1 MSIPIPRPDVAKLLS
16 RLKDFQRA
24 SAELVFR
31 RLYLDPSPARRFLI
45 ADEVGLGKTL
55 VARGVIAQAIDHL
68 WERID
73 RLDVLYICSNTEI
86 ARQNVR
92 KLNPIEG
99 VDVALASRIT
109 LLPITLKGLRGNKI
123 NFVSFTPGTSLEL
136 KSSLGLR
143 TERVLLLKLIE
154 QAWGPQDAGFDHLM
168 SGHVRRIERFRDAI
182 RWFGEE
188 HEIDADLATKFV
200 ADLEARVAGDRA
212 AGRTD
217 LRTRLEGLVRAFS
230 RGKRSVEDSTWGE
243 GVRWIGEMRELLAD
257 TCISAL
263 EPDIVVLDEFQR
275 FKGLLDGT
283 DPASSLAKKLFDY
296 PNVRVILLS
305 ATPYKMYTVRDE
317 AEGEDH
323 YRDFIET
330 LRFLFDD
337 PAQTVEVEGLVAEY
351 RRALFDV
358 VGGSTA
364 RLERA
369 RDGLERALRSIMVR
383 TERLAATDDRSG
395 MLTQVPPR
403 GVDLRASDVRSYV
416 TLQRVARAV
425 GEPDVVEYWKS
436 APYVLNFMDDY
447 QLRKAF
453 ERGAKVTDV
462 APVLSKCLAADAAAL
477 LDWKDI
483 ERYGRVD
490 PANARLRALAG
501 DTVGRGAWRLIW
513 LPPSLPY
520 TEPGAPFDD
529 PQVLGLTK
537 RLVFSAWR
545 VVPKVVAA
553 LLSYEAERQ
562 MILSTDKAPENTPE
576 ARKRRAPLLRF
587 QVAEGRLTGMPVL
600 GTVYPSR
607 VLARVGDP
615 LPLRAIRGAPVPV
628 ADALTE
634 IRGRIGPMVQ
644 RLARFSTTGKG
655 VDEAWY
661 WAAPILLDLE
671 DAEAGGIA
679 RAWWSREDLAAR
691 WAGRV
696 EGFDEADAA
705 TEDGDQETAWD
716 LHVAEAA
723 KLARGERELGSPPDD
738 LAEVLARLALGGA
751 GACALRAVSR
761 ASARCAPGEIEG
773 DEMQRLDAAGRMARA
788 LRDVFNLPET
798 IALLRGLDDGDRYWM
813 RTVEYA
819 IAGNL
824 QAVLDEYVHVVRD
837 NLGVA
842 TGPVSKACEVIAEA
856 FESAAGLR
864 TSRVDVR
871 VVRPDADRGTVG
883 LGDGTLRT
891 RFACRLA
898 EEKADVGAATTRQ
911 DQVRAAFNSPF
922 WPFVLVTTSVGQE
935 GLDFHPYCH
944 AVVHWNLPS
953 NPVDL
958 EQREGRV
965 HRFKGHAVRKNL
977 AQQFAGRLPAA
988 IATDPWD
995 ALFDLGVASRR
1006 AGASELE
1013 PFWILAGDA
1022 RIERHVPALPLS
1034 RDASQL
1040 EALRRALAVYRM
1052 VFGQPRQEE
1061 LASYLATRLGAD
1073 LLERV
1078 RAAGQVRL
1086 SPSQDVGGDRESV
1099 SPEKSMSC
1107 A

>member
-1 MSIPIPRPDVAKLLS
+1 MSTSIPRPDVPKVLS

-55 VARGVIAQAIDHL
+55 VARGVIAQAIEHL
-68 WERID
+68 WDQID

-109 LLPITLKGLRGNKI
+109 LLPITLKGLRGNKV

-154 QAWGPQDAGFDHLM
+154 KAWGLQDRGFDHLM

-182 RWFGEE
+182 RWFDEE
-188 HEIDADLATKFV
+188 HEIDADLATKFI
-200 ADLEARVAGDRA
+200 ADLEAQVASDRA
-212 AGRTD
+212 AGRPD
-217 LRTRLEGLVRAFS
+217 LRSRLEALVRGFS
-230 RGKRSVEDSTWGE
+230 GGKRSVDDSTWGE
-243 GVRWIGEMRELLAD
+243 GVAWIGEMRELLAD

-317 AEGEDH
+317 AQGEDH

-330 LRFLFDD
+330 LRFLFND
-337 PAQTVEVEGLVAEY
+337 PARTTEVEGLVAEY

-369 RDGLERALRSIMVR
+369 RDGLEAMLRSVMVR

-425 GEPDVVEYWKS
+425 GQPDVVEYWKS
-436 APYVLNFMDDY
+436 SPYVLNFMDDY

-453 ERGAKVTDV
+453 ERGAKAADV
-462 APVLSKCLAADAAAL
+462 APVLSKNLAADSAAL

-520 TEPGAPFDD
+520 TAPGAPFDD
-529 PQVLGLTK
+529 PQLLGLTK

-587 QVAEGRLTGMPVL
+587 QVSDGRLTGMPVL
-600 GTVYPSR
+600 GMVYPAR
-607 VLARVGDP
+607 VLAQVGDP
-615 LPLRAIRGAPVPV
+615 LPLRATRGAPVAV
-628 ADALTE
+628 ADALLE
-634 IRGRIGPMVQ
+634 IRGRIVPLLQ
-644 RLARFSTTGKG
+644 RLTRFATPGKG
-655 VDEAWY
+655 IDEAWY

-671 DAEAGGIA
+671 DTEVGATT
-679 RAWWSREDLAAR
+679 RAWWSRDDLAAR
-691 WAGRV
+691 WAGQV
-696 EGFDEADAA
+696 EVFE
-705 TEDGDQETAWD
+705 EDGAEAEGDDQETAWE
-716 LHVAEAA
+716 LHVAEAV
-723 KLARGERELGSPPDD
+723 KVVRSERVLGSPPDD
-738 LAEVLARLALGGA
+738 LPDMLARLALGGA
-751 GACALRAVSR
+751 GACALRAVLR
-761 ASARCAPGEIEG
+761 GTTRCAPGGAEADDLE
-773 DEMQRLDAAGRMARA
+773 RADAAGRMARA

-798 IALLRGLDDGDRYWM
+798 IALLRGLDDGDRYWV

-824 QAVLDEYVHVVRD
+824 QSVLDEYLHVVRD

-842 TGPVSKACEVIAEA
+842 TGPVSKACEVVAEA

-871 VVRPDADRGTVG
+871 VVRADAERGTVG
-883 LGDGTLRT
+883 FGDGTLRT

-977 AQQFAGRLPAA
+977 AQHFAGRLPASL
-988 IATDPWD
+988 ATDPWD
-995 ALFDLGVASRR
+995 ALFDLGVTSRR

-1013 PFWILAGDA
+1013 PFWILPGDA

-1040 EALRRALAVYRM
+1040 EALRRALAIYRM

-1061 LASYLATRLGAD
+1061 LAAYLAS
-1073 LLERV
+1073 
-1078 RAAGQVRL
+1078 RL
-1086 SPSQDVGGDRESV
+1086 SPALLDEVRRTGQIRLAPTAGSGH
-1099 SPEKSMSC
+1099 